1 MTLWLVGRENR
12 TGTSVSMII
21 EGEVV
26 EWSLY
31 ISITCSQTLHYTST
45 RSDKHIPRWLQTLGQ
60 WHVASFIEATILL
73 PEKLCSATRFSSYR
87 LRLARNCVLLSWKR
101 PKIKSSF
108 LQIVSYP
115 QSSCG
120 LSHTL
125 ISPPLVSVQIPP
137 VSMQV
142 SIFTNE
148 GTGMAWHLSNCLIGL
163 ANNMSHE

>member
-125 ISPPLVSVQIPP
+125 ISPPLVSVQLTACKCLFSLMKALEWPDICQI
-137 VSMQV
+137 VWL
-142 SIFTNE
+142 
-148 GTGMAWHLSNCLIGL
+148 AWQIICLM
-163 ANNMSHE
+163 NN